1 MTITDNEILAKIKL
15 PEEKEEGF
23 RVLMSTYKRHMIE
36 SLDGSA
42 CKLNAYP

>member
-23 RVLMSTYKRHMIE
+23 RVLMSTYKKQLYYHIRGM
-36 SLDGSA
+36 
-42 CKLNAYP
+42 